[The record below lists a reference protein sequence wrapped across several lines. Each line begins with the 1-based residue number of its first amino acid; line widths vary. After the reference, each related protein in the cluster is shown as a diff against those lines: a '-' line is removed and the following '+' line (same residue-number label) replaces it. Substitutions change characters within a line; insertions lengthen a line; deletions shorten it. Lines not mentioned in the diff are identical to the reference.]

1 MKAMATTAK
10 EPTKLDAHDGDPW
23 SEMDIRDLTL
33 AMKAGDTV
41 EEAASFL
48 CRSGTV
54 ECSSQGSRA
63 GADLAE
69 GTSASIAVG
78 IRQARS
84 KSFCNGTRCISCALI
99 RRGGGHSR

>member
-1 MKAMATTAK
+1 MKAMATTAN

-33 AMKAGDTV
+33 AMKAGETV

-54 ECSSQGSRA
+54 DGRSRQTRTLRLRA
-63 GADLAE
+63 LFDLLQLGHHDPE
-69 GTSASIAVG
+69 LV
-78 IRQARS
+78 
-84 KSFCNGTRCISCALI
+84 
-99 RRGGGHSR
+99 RRFDVKVLDGLGHC

>member
-1 MKAMATTAK
+1 MATTAK

-54 ECSSQGSRA
+54 EDVRRKA
-63 GADLAE
+63 HEL
-69 GTSASIAVG
+69 
-78 IRQARS
+78 
-84 KSFCNGTRCISCALI
+84 ALI
-99 RRGGGHSR
+99 WPKGQVRPQR